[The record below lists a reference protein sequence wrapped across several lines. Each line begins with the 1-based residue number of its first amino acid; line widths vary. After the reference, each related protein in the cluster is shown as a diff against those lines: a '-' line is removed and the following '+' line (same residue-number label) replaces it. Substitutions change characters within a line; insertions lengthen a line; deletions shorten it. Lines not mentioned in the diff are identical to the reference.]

1 MSTNAR
7 LTLAIVALAWSAG
20 AHADEGVLQ
29 TIRDANNS
37 VGASFAFSH
46 FDYTEM
52 NHGLVPSLPDTL
64 DSESGW
70 LHGFRVEAKLER
82 SVFGLRDF
90 YIASSVGYTWGDVT
104 YDGRTQAT
112 SPGGSV
118 PVMTTTHASIIDG
131 DVTVG
136 VGLPLG
142 ATASLTPILT
152 YGLRHWRRNIGAGQP
167 DETDEAYF
175 NQALSFGVLAQV
187 VLADH
192 LVAGITGTAGV
203 VMFSS
208 VDIAPDS

>member
-1 MSTNAR
+1 MCTNAKR
-7 LTLAIVALAWSAG
+7 LAAAAVLLLASA
-20 AHADEGVLQ
+20 ASADEGVPQ

-82 SVFGLRDF
+82 SAFGVRDI
-90 YIASSVGYTWGDVT
+90 YVASSVGYTWGDVT

-118 PVMTTTHASIIDG
+118 PIMTTSHAGIIDG
-131 DVTVG
+131 EVTIG

-142 ATASLTPILT
+142 ANA
-152 YGLRHWRRNIGAGQP
+152 A
-167 DETDEAYF
+167 
-175 NQALSFGVLAQV
+175 
-187 VLADH
+187 
-192 LVAGITGTAGV
+192 
-203 VMFSS
+203 
-208 VDIAPDS
+208 